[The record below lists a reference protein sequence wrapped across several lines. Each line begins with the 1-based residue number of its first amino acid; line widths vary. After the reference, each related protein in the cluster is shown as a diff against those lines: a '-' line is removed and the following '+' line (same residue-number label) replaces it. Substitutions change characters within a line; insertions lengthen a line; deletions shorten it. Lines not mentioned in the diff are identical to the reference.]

1 MKKALGL
8 AILAVMCLTGCG
20 IFGEKRAEL
29 TDVSEIQKEYAK
41 SKDDA
46 KKKYDG
52 KELTIL
58 SKVYYRSPVKPS
70 ITLGDPELRIEC
82 QFEESDPLFKK
93 VSEDQLIKVK
103 GVLKFTDSG
112 AEIKPCK
119 FVPF

>member
-1 MKKALGL
+1 MKKTLGL
-8 AILAVMCLTGCG
+8 AILAVMSLTACG
-20 IFGEKRAEL
+20 MLGEKRDEL
-29 TDVSEIQKEYAK
+29 TDVSEIKKEYSK

-46 KKKYDG
+46 KKKYEG

-70 ITLGDPELRIEC
+70 ITLGDSEMKIDC
-82 QFEESDPLFKK
+82 QFEESDPLFKN
-93 VSEDQLIKVK
+93 VSDDQLIKVK

-112 AEIKPCK
+112 MEIKPCK

>member
-1 MKKALGL
+1 MKKTLGL
-8 AILAVMCLTGCG
+8 AILAVMCLAGCG
-20 IFGEKRAEL
+20 VFGEKRNEL
-29 TDVSEIQKEYAK
+29 TDISEITTEYTK

-70 ITLGDPELRIEC
+70 ITLGDPDLKIEC
-82 QFEESDPLFKK
+82 EFEESDALFKN
-93 VSEDQLIKVK
+93 VSENQVIKVK
-103 GVLKFTDSG
+103 GVLKFTESG

-119 FVPF
+119 LVPM